1 MKFNESEKLFK
12 DAASVLP
19 GGVNSPVR
27 AFKGVGGTP
36 ITFKRG
42 EGAYVE
48 DWDGN
53 RYLDFCCSWG
63 PLVLGHAHP
72 YVRERIEKVLADGW
86 TFGTPHRSE
95 TELAEAVLEKLGFAD
110 LVRFVNS
117 GTEAVMTAVRLARG
131 VTGRPLIVKFEGC
144 YHGHL
149 DSLLVSAGSGLATLG
164 TASSAGVPEEIAAT
178 TLVIPLND
186 ESALEKAF
194 AEHGGR
200 IAAVIMEAIPAN
212 NGLLYQRQEFVEKLR
227 AITREHGS
235 LLILDEVL
243 VGLRVEPGFAFQRY
257 GVTPDIVTLGK
268 VIGGGFPAAALA
280 GSKEIMNNLAPE
292 GPVYQAGTLSGN
304 PVAMTAGIATL
315 EVLFGKGQWDRLMRI
330 GERFEAAVRPAL
342 EETDLPVSFV
352 RIGSLFWFA
361 FDAETPPLTSAAIA
375 KSGIEKYARFHRLLL
390 ERGIYF
396 APSGYEVGFLSSAMG
411 DNEIDSAAETI
422 VGAIKETYNQQG

>member
-1 MKFNESEKLFK
+1 MKQNKSEKLF
-12 DAASVLP
+12 AQATAVLP

-63 PLVLGHAHP
+63 PLVLGHAHS
-72 YVRERIEKVLADGW
+72 YVRDRIEKVLADGW

-95 TELAEAVLEKLGFAD
+95 TELAEVVLDKLEFAD

-131 VTGRPLIVKFEGC
+131 VTGRPLIVKFDGC

-178 TLVIPLND
+178 TLVVPLDD
-186 ESALEKAF
+186 EAAIEKAF
-194 AEHGGR
+194 AEHGDQ
-200 IAAVIMEAIPAN
+200 IAAVTMESIPAN
-212 NGLLYQRQEFVEKLR
+212 NGLLYQRPEFVQRLR
-227 AITREHGS
+227 EITREHGS
-235 LLILDEVL
+235 LLIFDEVL
-243 VGLRVEPGFAFQRY
+243 VGLRVEPGFAFQHY

-280 GSKEIMNNLAPE
+280 GSKEIMNTLAPE

-304 PVAMTAGIATL
+304 PVAMTAGLATL
-315 EVLFGKGQWDRLMRI
+315 EVLFEKGQWDRLMRI
-330 GERFEAAVRPAL
+330 GERFEEKIRPAL
-342 EETDLPVSFV
+342 ENANVPVSFV

-361 FDAETPPLTSAAIA
+361 FDAETAPLTSDAIA
-375 KSGIEKYARFHRLLL
+375 KSGIEKYAYFHRLLL
-390 ERGIYF
+390 EQGIYF
-396 APSGYEVGFLSSAMG
+396 APSGYEVGFLNSAMS
-411 DNEIDSAAETI
+411 DDEIDRVAEII
-422 VGAIKETYNQQG
+422 VGVIIETYNRD